1 MEYLDEIDH
10 APAPARELSDE
21 DGVDSSVLRQRQNL
35 LPLDALILRPGR
47 GFLPDPS
54 DFIARLFGEGA

>member
-1 MEYLDEIDH
+1 MEQIEH
-10 APAPARELSDE
+10 RAAPAGQLSDQ
-21 DGVDSSVLRQRQNL
+21 DDVDIAGLRQRQNL